1 MEQFLAGIKSYSEV
15 ISILINTAVLGVWI
29 FYAQLLY
36 LNFARQRR
44 PRLSINQT
52 QGDDYNNH
60 CFLVNMS
67 KENMYVECVILFA
80 QTSKGDS
87 SQQIAAFYPDSE
99 QKSSQKSPSVTQP
112 GPLYSGEYQ
121 YLGTFGEL
129 LQSAVE
135 EIPDQLTL
143 PKEKEDKGKQEE
155 EDGEQDWAKQIDTF
169 EIRVV
174 AICGPEERP
183 VGGARRRFSV
193 TPRED
198 SIKVIPEKLVTTQM
212 SSRAQRSEVEKWL
225 EEWYSS
231 SHLSGIH
238 LKSTLTSDRILNL
251 YLMSLITA
259 IYTAIN
265 N

>member
-1 MEQFLAGIKSYSEV
+1 MGNRTGLNRL
-15 ISILINTAVLGVWI
+15 ILLKLGWWQSVDQRS
-29 FYAQLLY
+29 AQL
-36 LNFARQRR
+36 
-44 PRLSINQT
+44 
-52 QGDDYNNH
+52 
-60 CFLVNMS
+60 
-67 KENMYVECVILFA
+67 
-80 QTSKGDS
+80 
-87 SQQIAAFYPDSE
+87 
-99 QKSSQKSPSVTQP
+99 
-112 GPLYSGEYQ
+112 
-121 YLGTFGEL
+121 
-129 LQSAVE
+129 
-135 EIPDQLTL
+135 
-143 PKEKEDKGKQEE
+143 
-155 EDGEQDWAKQIDTF
+155 
-169 EIRVV
+169 
-174 AICGPEERP
+174 
-183 VGGARRRFSV
+183 GARRRFSV

>member
-1 MEQFLAGIKSYSEV
+1 M
-15 ISILINTAVLGVWI
+15 
-29 FYAQLLY
+29 
-36 LNFARQRR
+36 
-44 PRLSINQT
+44 
-52 QGDDYNNH
+52 
-60 CFLVNMS
+60 
-67 KENMYVECVILFA
+67 
-80 QTSKGDS
+80 
-87 SQQIAAFYPDSE
+87 
-99 QKSSQKSPSVTQP
+99 
-112 GPLYSGEYQ
+112 
-121 YLGTFGEL
+121 
-129 LQSAVE
+129 QSAVE

-183 VGGARRRFSV
+183 VGARRRFSV

-231 SHLSGIH
+231 FHLSGIH

-251 YLMSLITA
+251 YLMSIITA

>member
-44 PRLSINQT
+44 SRLSINQT
-52 QGDDYNNH
+52 QGDNYNNH

-183 VGGARRRFSV
+183 VGHADGFPLLPV
-193 TPRED
+193 K
-198 SIKVIPEKLVTTQM
+198 IVL
-212 SSRAQRSEVEKWL
+212 RSFP
-225 EEWYSS
+225 
-231 SHLSGIH
+231 
-238 LKSTLTSDRILNL
+238 KS
-251 YLMSLITA
+251 
-259 IYTAIN
+259 
-265 N
+265 

>member
-52 QGDDYNNH
+52 QGDNYNNH

-121 YLGTFGEL
+121 YLGTFV
-129 LQSAVE
+129 SFC
-135 EIPDQLTL
+135 
-143 PKEKEDKGKQEE
+143 K
-155 EDGEQDWAKQIDTF
+155 
-169 EIRVV
+169 
-174 AICGPEERP
+174 
-183 VGGARRRFSV
+183 
-193 TPRED
+193 
-198 SIKVIPEKLVTTQM
+198 
-212 SSRAQRSEVEKWL
+212 AQ
-225 EEWYSS
+225 
-231 SHLSGIH
+231 
-238 LKSTLTSDRILNL
+238 
-251 YLMSLITA
+251 
-259 IYTAIN
+259 
-265 N
+265 

>member
-1 MEQFLAGIKSYSEV
+1 M
-15 ISILINTAVLGVWI
+15 
-29 FYAQLLY
+29 
-36 LNFARQRR
+36 
-44 PRLSINQT
+44 
-52 QGDDYNNH
+52 
-60 CFLVNMS
+60 
-67 KENMYVECVILFA
+67 
-80 QTSKGDS
+80 
-87 SQQIAAFYPDSE
+87 
-99 QKSSQKSPSVTQP
+99 TQP

-143 PKEKEDKGKQEE
+143 PKEKEDKGKQ
-155 EDGEQDWAKQIDTF
+155 DWPKQIDTF

-174 AICGPEERP
+174 AICGPEEHP

>member
-36 LNFARQRR
+36 LNFARQSR

-135 EIPDQLTL
+135 EISDQLTL

-212 SSRAQRSEVEKWL
+212 SSRTQRSEVEKWL

-231 SHLSGIH
+231 FYLSGIH

-259 IYTAIN
+259 IYYFS
-265 N
+265 

>member
-15 ISILINTAVLGVWI
+15 ISILINTAVLGVWM

-143 PKEKEDKGKQEE
+143 PKEKEDQGKQEE

-183 VGGARRRFSV
+183 VGGG
-193 TPRED
+193 TPTVFR
-198 SIKVIPEKLVTTQM
+198 
-212 SSRAQRSEVEKWL
+212 
-225 EEWYSS
+225 YSP
-231 SHLSGIH
+231 
-238 LKSTLTSDRILNL
+238 
-251 YLMSLITA
+251 
-259 IYTAIN
+259 
-265 N
+265 